1 MIAQLKDTALFKRV
15 FDHSSEAVV
24 VLDMDSKIIGANPAF
39 MRLYGYARDEI
50 IGQKLADHIDKADR
64 MPLLADLMAIKDQK
78 TTLITANKKDGDR
91 LPLKLK
97 WISIPQKEQAFALA
111 FVVPPSDHQNGTTP
125 PDHSAAPVVSTKN
138 SLDIRKRAL
147 NAAGNG
153 ILIADALDPE
163 LPIIFSNP
171 AFSRM
176 TGYRNSEVLGRN
188 CRFLQNGDR
197 DQPALKKLRKALK
210 KGDACKVLLRNYR
223 KDGSMFWND

>member
-1 MIAQLKDTALFKRV
+1 MGT
-15 FDHSSEAVV
+15 
-24 VLDMDSKIIGANPAF
+24 
-39 MRLYGYARDEI
+39 
-50 IGQKLADHIDKADR
+50 
-64 MPLLADLMAIKDQK
+64 
-78 TTLITANKKDGDR
+78 R

-153 ILIADALDPE
+153 ILIVDALDPE

-223 KDGSMFWND
+223 KDGSMFWNELTITPVYDQEQTLTHFIGIQHDATKEKNGPATQR